1 MEENNQILINLLPQ
15 EITDKR
21 KAEKRIVLA
30 LLIAAVIGMLLFGV
44 FSVNM
49 IRINAGERKITV
61 LENEN
66 SKYQIAINEIRIF
79 QEKQGKVKQLENLIA
94 SVSDLKFVW
103 SKFFNDVSLVMPN
116 DVWLTKLS
124 SDSKVVSFEGLVQ
137 NDTTGTADLGHK
149 PVAKWLVHL
158 GQIEGLSD
166 IWLTSTEKLA
176 AKEEGRIRFST
187 TAKIEQPKSENTAPV
202 VSAPP
207 PSGQAAEG
215 GS

>member
-1 MEENNQILINLLPQ
+1 MEEKNKILINLLPQ

-21 KAEKRIVLA
+21 KAEKRIILA
-30 LLIAAVIGMLLFGV
+30 LLVAAVIGMLLFGV

-49 IRINAGERKITV
+49 LRITSRERVITGLEDENA
-61 LENEN
+61 
-66 SKYQIAINEIRIF
+66 KYQVAINEIRIF
-79 QEKQGKVKQLENLIA
+79 QEKQGRVKQLENLIA
-94 SVSDLKFVW
+94 SVSDIKFVW
-103 SKFFNDVSLVMPN
+103 SKFFNDVSLIMPN
-116 DVWLTKLS
+116 DVWLTKVS
-124 SDSKVVSFEGLVQ
+124 SDSKIVSFEGLVQ
-137 NDTTGTADLGHK
+137 NDTTGTTDVGHK

-166 IWLTSTEKLA
+166 IWLTSSAKLKTEDD
-176 AKEEGRIRFST
+176 GRIKFST

-207 PSGQAAEG
+207 PSGQAAGG